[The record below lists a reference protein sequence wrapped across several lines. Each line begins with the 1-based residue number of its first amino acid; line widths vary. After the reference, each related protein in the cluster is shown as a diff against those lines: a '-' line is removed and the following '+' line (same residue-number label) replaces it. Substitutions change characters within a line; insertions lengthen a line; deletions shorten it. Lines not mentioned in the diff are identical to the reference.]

1 MMSSTVFSAIAP
13 LLLASASASRLLP
26 AAASLVRPPP
36 AASSIRLPPA
46 TSDCTLSP
54 MDAVLLA
61 AFRWQ
66 TQQQTGAH
74 DSEPGFHGMLREL
87 RQYQRG
93 HTTQEQA
100 DASLRIMTSLA
111 GPIPAIFRPF
121 AGEPWA
127 PSALAWCTT
136 KFLGFLVGK
145 THLTQRRAGDPRGG
159 GVLVE
164 KCAVLEHG
172 GCKGLCVHMCKLPT
186 ERMFAEQWGLPLHM
200 APNFETC
207 ECQLSFG
214 VVPPPVEEDASLPTG
229 CLGSC
234 PLARDG
240 GPADYSS
247 ARKT

>member
-1 MMSSTVFSAIAP
+1 MRLAVLAP
-13 LLLASASASRLLP
+13 LLATASACRLP
-26 AAASLVRPPP
+26 AAVSPVRPPSS
-36 AASSIRLPPA
+36 ASSIRLPPA
-46 TSDCTLSP
+46 TTDRTLSP
-54 MDAVLLA
+54 LEAALLL

-66 TQQQTGAH
+66 TQQQTGVH
-74 DSEPGFHGMLREL
+74 SDEPGFHGMLSEL
-87 RQYQRG
+87 REYQRE

-100 DASLRIMTSLA
+100 DASLRIMASLA
-111 GPIPAIFRPF
+111 GPFPSLFRPF

-136 KFLGFLVGK
+136 KFLGFLVGA
-145 THLTQRRAGDPRGG
+145 TRLTQRRAGDPRGG

-172 GCKGLCVHMCKLPT
+172 GCKGMCIHMCKLPT
-186 ERMFAEQWGLPLHM
+186 ERMFAEQWGLPVHM

-214 VVPPPVEEDASLPTG
+214 VVPPPVEEDATLPTG

-240 GPADYSS
+240 APSLDAFRDF
-247 ARKT
+247 T